1 MIAIDSKPQWPE
13 PTVSSA
19 SHIGVLQHLFSRSGS
34 TRSRR
39 LVEVPFCSVL
49 QLDKKKGETPGP
61 FLMFCSSG
69 EVLLLWR
76 PSAVQIMTITH
87 CIPTRLILSPRERLG
102 VTEEDYRKEK

>member
-1 MIAIDSKPQWPE
+1 MVGTHCILCFAHRFSK
-13 PTVSSA
+13 
-19 SHIGVLQHLFSRSGS
+19 HLSSRSGS

-39 LVEVPFCSVL
+39 LVKITFSCVL
-49 QLDKKKGETPGP
+49 QLDKKKGETPGS

-102 VTEEDYRKEK
+102 VTEEDCRKEK